1 MATTQQNEKTSV
13 SPSNP
18 QHGDVEVATNTTPA
32 APDKDVASNLV
43 GDRAQEIDPE
53 TEARVLRKIDW
64 FLIPAMIVGTSI
76 HSSNSHQPSPTTMMK
91 LSANT
96 VLTAKI
102 QATA

>member
-1 MATTQQNEKTSV
+1 MATTIQNEKTTVLPS
-13 SPSNP
+13 SPH
-18 QHGDVEVATNTTPA
+18 HGDVEAVTTPTLA

-43 GDRAQEIDPE
+43 GDHAQEIDPE

-76 HSSNSHQPSPTTMMK
+76 HQPSPTTTTM
-91 LSANT
+91 LFANT